1 MRKSVWAPPRTFAF
15 NCHAFTF
22 GLSKMEECW
31 AAGDDIYPNGAF
43 VTANVLP
50 IMKQHVDGS
59 IAVYF
64 DADRVTH
71 SGRINN
77 GTVISKW
84 GTAHTWQHALW
95 EVPTSYGSREYYQA
109 PNPELVKNAYLE
121 VL

>member
-1 MRKSVWAPPRTFAF
+1 
-15 NCHAFTF
+15 
-22 GLSKMEECW
+22 MEECW